1 MATHVDR
8 LNDLLR
14 EIREAYRALPGLNI
28 TFEQAQRLFRCDATH
43 CRAALDWLIAEGVIL
58 ETAAQ
63 TFTRVD
69 WSPATA

>member
-28 TFEQAQRLFRCDATH
+28 TFEQAQRLFRCDAAH
-43 CRAALDWLIAEGVIL
+43 CRAAFDWLIAEGLIF
-58 ETAAQ
+58 ETSAQ
-63 TFTRVD
+63 TFTRAD
-69 WSPATA
+69 WATATA